1 MTDAAMQAD
10 YCDLKI
16 IKTRKVIQVVLEIPQ
31 EAGNAFIAAFGL
43 PRSDK
48 NVPVAIARLNE
59 PTLLDLDVVKQI
71 GKRPKGGKL
80 AQRAGIVCGE
90 PGFKKYL
97 LSHHPYIEALGTP
110 AQYLRSYCGVV
121 SRAELDHDAGAAKL
135 FDEMMREYSAWQS
148 HG

>member
-43 PRSDK
+43 PRSDG
-48 NVPVAIARLNE
+48 NVPVAIARLDTRAVAE
-59 PTLLDLDVVKQI
+59 K
-71 GKRPKGGKL
+71 PKGGKL

-135 FDEMMREYSAWQS
+135 FDEMMREYSAWLS

>member
-1 MTDAAMQAD
+1 MTDAAMQAQYTHLD
-10 YCDLKI
+10 FVP
-16 IKTRKVIQVVLEIPQ
+16 TRKVAKIILEIPIEQ
-31 EAGNAFIAAFGL
+31 ADAFIAAFGA
-43 PRSDK
+43 PRTDK
-48 NVPVAIARLNE
+48 SVPVAIARLDMKAVAE
-59 PTLLDLDVVKQI
+59 K
-71 GKRPKGGKL
+71 PKGGKL

>member
-43 PRSDK
+43 PRSDG
-48 NVPVAIARLNE
+48 NVPVAIARLDTRAVAE
-59 PTLLDLDVVKQI
+59 K
-71 GKRPKGGKL
+71 PKGGKL
-80 AQRAGIVCGE
+80 AQRAGIVCQE
-90 PGFKKYL
+90 PKFLTFLTERYRGVVYNL
-97 LSHHPYIEALGTP
+97 QNP
-110 AQYLRSYCGVV
+110 ADCLRNLCGVDT
-121 SRAELDHDAGAAKL
+121 RAELDHREDAAKR
-135 FDEMMREYSAWQS
+135 FDGLMREYSAWQS

>member
-43 PRSDK
+43 PRSDG
-48 NVPVAIARLNE
+48 NVPVAIARLDTRAVAE
-59 PTLLDLDVVKQI
+59 K
-71 GKRPKGGKL
+71 PKGGKL